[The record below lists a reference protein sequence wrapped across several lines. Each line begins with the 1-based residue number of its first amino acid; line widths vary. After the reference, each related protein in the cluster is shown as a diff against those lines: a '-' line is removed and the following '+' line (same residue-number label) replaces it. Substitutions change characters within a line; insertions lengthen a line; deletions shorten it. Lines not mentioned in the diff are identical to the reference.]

1 MVKPLYKKVL
11 LKLSGEVLMGDKSF
25 GIDFDILTSISNEI
39 KTAYNNNIKLSIV
52 IGGGNIFRGV
62 NNKSFSMERTDAD
75 YVGMISTII
84 NGITLKNSLK
94 NLDLPVVLYSALK
107 IENVSHSYNI
117 EEAKKLFEKN
127 NILIFVAGTG
137 NPFFTTDTTA
147 VIRGL
152 EMDCDI
158 ILKAT
163 KVDGI
168 YNKDPY
174 KYNDAIKF
182 DKLTYRDVLE
192 KKLAVMDMTAISLAD
207 ENMLPILVFS
217 IKKKNELNKVLH
229 GNGSFT
235 IVS

>member
-1 MVKPLYKKVL
+1 MDKPLYKKVL
-11 LKLSGEVLMGDKSF
+11 LKLSGEVLMGKKSF
-25 GIDFDILTSISNEI
+25 GIDFDILNSISNEI
-39 KTAYNNNIKLSIV
+39 KNVYDDDIKLSIV

-62 NNKSFSMERTDAD
+62 NSKEFSMERTDAD
-75 YVGMISTII
+75 YIGMISTII

-94 NLDLPVVLYSALK
+94 NLKLPVVLYSALK
-107 IENVSHSYNI
+107 IENVCNSYNI
-117 EEAKKLFEKN
+117 EEAKELFEAN

-137 NPFFTTDTTA
+137 NPFFTTDTAA
-147 VIRGL
+147 VIRCL

-168 YNKDPY
+168 YDKDPHR
-174 KYNDAIKF
+174 YNDAVKF
-182 DKLTYRDVLE
+182 DKLSYHDVLE
-192 KKLAVMDMTAISLAD
+192 KKLTVMDMTAISLAD
-207 ENMLPILVFS
+207 ENNLPILVFS
-217 IKKKNELNKVLH
+217 IKKKNQLNSVLH

>member
-1 MVKPLYKKVL
+1 
-11 LKLSGEVLMGDKSF
+11 
-25 GIDFDILTSISNEI
+25 
-39 KTAYNNNIKLSIV
+39 
-52 IGGGNIFRGV
+52 
-62 NNKSFSMERTDAD
+62 
-75 YVGMISTII
+75 
-84 NGITLKNSLK
+84 
-94 NLDLPVVLYSALK
+94 
-107 IENVSHSYNI
+107 
-117 EEAKKLFEKN
+117 
-127 NILIFVAGTG
+127 
-137 NPFFTTDTTA
+137 
-147 VIRGL
+147 
-152 EMDCDI
+152 MDCDI

>member
-1 MVKPLYKKVL
+1 MVKPLYKKVV

-107 IENVSHSYNI
+107 IENVSNSYNI

>member
-1 MVKPLYKKVL
+1 
-11 LKLSGEVLMGDKSF
+11 
-25 GIDFDILTSISNEI
+25 
-39 KTAYNNNIKLSIV
+39 
-52 IGGGNIFRGV
+52 
-62 NNKSFSMERTDAD
+62 
-75 YVGMISTII
+75 MISTII

-94 NLDLPVVLYSALK
+94 KLKLPVVLYSALK
-107 IENVSHSYNI
+107 IENVCNSYNI
-117 EEAKKLFEKN
+117 EEAKKLFEEN

-168 YNKDPY
+168 YDKDPHR
-174 KYNDAIKF
+174 YNDAIKF
-182 DKLTYRDVLE
+182 DKLSYRDVLE
-192 KKLAVMDMTAISLAD
+192 KKLLVMDMTAISLAD
-207 ENMLPILVFS
+207 ENNLPILVFS
-217 IKKKNELNKVLH
+217 IKKKNQLNNVLH

>member
-1 MVKPLYKKVL
+1 MDKPLYKKVL
-11 LKLSGEVLMGDKSF
+11 LKLSGEVLMGKKSF
-25 GIDFDILTSISNEI
+25 GIDFDILNSISSEI
-39 KTAYNNNIKLSIV
+39 KNAYDDDIKLSIV

-62 NNKSFSMERTDAD
+62 NNKEFSMERTDAD

-94 NLDLPVVLYSALK
+94 KLPVVLYSALK
-107 IENVSHSYNI
+107 IENVCNSYNI
-117 EEAKKLFEKN
+117 EEAKKLFEEN

-168 YNKDPY
+168 YDKDPHR
-174 KYNDAIKF
+174 YNDAIKF
-182 DKLTYRDVLE
+182 DKLSYRDVLE
-192 KKLAVMDMTAISLAD
+192 KKLLVMDMTAISLAD
-207 ENMLPILVFS
+207 ENNLPILVFS
-217 IKKKNELNKVLH
+217 IKKKNQLNNVLH